1 MTNISSY
8 RDVKWAIVRPTNSG
22 IVTKQDKKNLGA
34 KYAAMSKRYVAI
46 WFPAHFE
53 SAFVDNIKKAKLS
66 KKMLVTIITDAQFGL
81 NGRKPATIEGT
92 PFYATQKQLAESFII
107 G

>member
-34 KYAAMSKRYVAI
+34 KDAMSKSYIAI

-92 PFYATQKQLAESFII
+92 PFYATRKQLAESFTI